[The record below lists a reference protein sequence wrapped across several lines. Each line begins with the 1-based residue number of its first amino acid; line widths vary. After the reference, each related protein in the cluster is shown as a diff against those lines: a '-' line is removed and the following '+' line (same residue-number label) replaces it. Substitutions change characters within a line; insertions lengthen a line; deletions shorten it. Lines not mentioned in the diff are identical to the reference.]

1 MNIIYFSGGPAR
13 VNTYFVID
21 DNSHCVIID
30 PSDNDIISDI
40 INENHLIPLAVL
52 LTHGHFDHIWALD
65 DLLKSYPVPVYL
77 HSDDADMLTNNEL
90 NLSVRFGYDDPYKF
104 KFNDP
109 ILVNDGDDLTFSG
122 MKFKVIHTP
131 GHTAGC
137 VCYLIDSFLFTG
149 DTLFN
154 LTVGRTD
161 CYTADIAE
169 LKNSIEKLKKLDDN
183 INIYPG
189 HGNLSSIRFEKIY
202 NPFMNGG
209 FDQYE

>member
-131 GHTAGC
+131 GHR
-137 VCYLIDSFLFTG
+137 DF
-149 DTLFN
+149 
-154 LTVGRTD
+154 
-161 CYTADIAE
+161 
-169 LKNSIEKLKKLDDN
+169 
-183 INIYPG
+183 
-189 HGNLSSIRFEKIY
+189 
-202 NPFMNGG
+202 
-209 FDQYE
+209 